1 MSKTQNQDSNNDKI
15 GNISKPL
22 LGAVAICE
30 CLEILTS
37 EMSLSMH
44 FHKYPQD
51 RFKNEH
57 EPKEIQVLLSTS
69 EYHGK
74 RWKDI
79 KSVIDYLLSVSGNC
93 S

>member
-1 MSKTQNQDSNNDKI
+1 MESTKLTLNEAEK
-15 GNISKPL
+15 GNKSKPL
-22 LGAVAICE
+22 LTAVALKE

-44 FHKYPQD
+44 FNKYPQD
-51 RFKNEH
+51 RFKNEP
-57 EPKEIQVLLSTS
+57 EQKEIQVLISTS

-79 KSVIDYLLSVSGNC
+79 KSVIDHLLSVSGNC
-93 S
+93 G